1 MEAVPT
7 PAPTKGAGEQ
17 TLLTVLFVNTLTPG
31 FLLAGQYQIQDDGCR
46 CTQGDAFEVAQ
57 HHQADLIGRYS
68 HTDYWMGL
76 GLSGLLAN
84 ALRGGILSPASG
96 RLWQSMAATMTAEGS
111 MILAALFSSNAE
123 LMRQARDTMASVPA
137 GSQLSTDTLVA
148 WGDHF
153 RALQASTLKL
163 DYRQPSSDDFINRLR
178 PIQGQLASTIGNA
191 LATLVTQD
199 LISGCDNDTKPAL
212 RRFMHLE
219 QLVFMS
225 DPDVQK
231 GEAPRPTLI
240 EVKLTMAQY
249 AHWQRQIV
257 QHYQDSTK
265 SQGADTDLAMPSLG
279 SSGGNFSAPMG
290 ENGVVMTV
298 TIPCFGLDPATVQRL
313 VTNEAPGDSY
323 DAEQA
328 QQQWAALGK
337 SARDVAGTIA
347 GSGSYG
353 KLLAFGLTAWNLL
366 LAVDQELLADEN
378 SGADW
383 NRLLGSA
390 VSLLSAGMG
399 AAEGYRAIRV
409 ASLGPGTEGALGR
422 LVNASAWKLGGG
434 LLGVASGTL
443 SIWDG
448 LRKLTES
455 SRARRVGQSLTA
467 DNKRIMGGFGVVSGV
482 STMLVIGAGLAV
494 GLAVGLFFGILALLL
509 GAWLVTLVAP
519 SVQMWIDRS
528 LVGYHASQVLPF
540 EDLASEQS
548 SLEMVF
554 QGLVVELSW
563 EPAAPDATKYFD
575 SSSNGGGYLGVSID
589 SEAMREERKRFE
601 DLVRINLKVRVPK
614 LDVIELALQ
623 FTPTEKRRERIF
635 DWVYQKRR
643 VDEELASA
651 ADRDSLPGKGL
662 GNRPEFTLKEGAYEA
677 EWAQAYS
684 KSALTQLVD
693 LTIDFKSID
702 TRSFSRDVLTMKIDD
717 SESKQEAPE

>member
-1 MEAVPT
+1 M
-7 PAPTKGAGEQ
+7 
-17 TLLTVLFVNTLTPG
+17 LLVNTLTPG

-257 QHYQDSTK
+257 QHYQNSTNNK
-265 SQGADTDLAMPSLG
+265 GADTDRAMPSLG

>member
-1 MEAVPT
+1 V
-7 PAPTKGAGEQ
+7 
-17 TLLTVLFVNTLTPG
+17 LLVNTLTPG

-257 QHYQDSTK
+257 QHYQNSTNNK
-265 SQGADTDLAMPSLG
+265 GADTDRAMPSLG